1 MIAEMIPI
9 SFNTNRNIQS
19 NSFQKNDLVIPF
31 LDKEEIKPAIEVML
45 FEYRYNS
52 VLIKFNNELF
62 VCEPI
67 SATEKRYSRRKVEYH
82 PLMDKFN

>member
-1 MIAEMIPI
+1 MIPI
-9 SFNTNRNIQS
+9 SFNTNRNVQS
-19 NSFQKNDLVIPF
+19 NSFQKNDLVIPL

-67 SATEKRYSRRKVEYH
+67 SSTEKRYSRRKIEYH

>member
-1 MIAEMIPI
+1 MIAAMIPI
-9 SFNTNRNIQS
+9 SFNTNRNVQS
-19 NSFQKNDLVIPF
+19 NSFQKNDVVIPL

-67 SATEKRYSRRKVEYH
+67 SSTEKRYSRRKIEYH

>member
-9 SFNTNRNIQS
+9 SFNTNRNVQS
-19 NSFQKNDLVIPF
+19 NSFQKNDVVIPL

-52 VLIKFNNELF
+52 VLVKFNNELF

>member
-9 SFNTNRNIQS
+9 SFNTNRNVQS
-19 NSFQKNDLVIPF
+19 NSLQKNDVVIPF

-45 FEYRYNS
+45 FEYRYNA
-52 VLIKFNNELF
+52 VLVKFNNELF

-82 PLMDKFN
+82 PLMDKLN

>member
-9 SFNTNRNIQS
+9 SFNTNRNVQS

>member
-9 SFNTNRNIQS
+9 SFNTNRNVQS
-19 NSFQKNDLVIPF
+19 NSLQKNDVVIPF
-31 LDKEEIKPAIEVML
+31 LDKEEIKSAIEVML
-45 FEYRYNS
+45 FEYRYNA
-52 VLIKFNNELF
+52 VLVKFNNELF

>member
-1 MIAEMIPI
+1 MIPI
-9 SFNTNRNIQS
+9 SFNTNRNVQS
-19 NSFQKNDLVIPF
+19 NSFQKNDVVIPL

-52 VLIKFNNELF
+52 VLVKFNNEMF

-67 SATEKRYSRRKVEYH
+67 SATEKRYSRRKIFYH

>member
-9 SFNTNRNIQS
+9 SFNTNRNVQS
-19 NSFQKNDLVIPF
+19 NSFQKNDVVIPF

>member
-9 SFNTNRNIQS
+9 SFNTNRNVQS
-19 NSFQKNDLVIPF
+19 NSLQKNDVVIPF

-45 FEYRYNS
+45 FEYRYNA
-52 VLIKFNNELF
+52 VLVKFNNELF

-67 SATEKRYSRRKVEYH
+67 SATEKRYSRRKILYH
-82 PLMDKFN
+82 PLMDKLN

>member
-9 SFNTNRNIQS
+9 SFNTNRNVQS
-19 NSFQKNDLVIPF
+19 NSLQKNDVVIPF

-45 FEYRYNS
+45 FEYRYNA
-52 VLIKFNNELF
+52 VLVKFNNELF

>member
-1 MIAEMIPI
+1 MIPI
-9 SFNTNRNIQS
+9 NFNTNRNVQS
-19 NSFQKNDLVIPF
+19 NSFQKNDVVIPF

>member
-1 MIAEMIPI
+1 MIAAMIPI
-9 SFNTNRNIQS
+9 SFNTNRNVQS
-19 NSFQKNDLVIPF
+19 NSFQKNDVVIPL